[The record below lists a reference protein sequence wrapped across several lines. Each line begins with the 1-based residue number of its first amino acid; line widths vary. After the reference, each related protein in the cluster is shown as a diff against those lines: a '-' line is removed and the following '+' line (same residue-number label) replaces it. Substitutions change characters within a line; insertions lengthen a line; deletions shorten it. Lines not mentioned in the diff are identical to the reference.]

1 MNRRMF
7 ANGNEVSSNP
17 YFYVDFQGQRQY
29 LDEKKLLPILRKTD
43 VPALEALIQNP
54 DVTYSPATQEVFRKV
69 VGERKSTL
77 SSTDPSL
84 FKFGTFLP
92 DNLTGIS
99 ALRDIAGTAGDF
111 TGQIAEGAFN
121 LGRGVVSGFQE
132 RSYDEPEFA
141 PQDIFPSERFPNVP
155 DTMTGRP
162 GNDEGF
168 MSGFN
173 ESGILRRG
181 YTNPQL
187 ASILAR
193 GKSEIQDFTKDI
205 EAIEQPVVESVE
217 TKDVLDQPTVIEEL
231 PTLSP
236 VTGGETLGVMSP
248 LESTQRRLA
257 FEKAMIG
264 RDEFGN
270 LLPEGRLLQD
280 PTIAKALEEL
290 TPIESLVDIDKT
302 EADSLLETQ
311 DKFDGKFGIPK
322 IELDKVDTTVREEE
336 LNTAKA
342 PVIPK
347 ETTGLF
353 GSDRFLDFIR
363 NVGGELARTGQMGEG
378 LALGAAKA
386 GEERAARDLMEEQ
399 EKKKYERDLALA
411 VAVEKAKSAGDNIPD
426 IMKPEKILELNNN
439 VKRDITDFQGGLAG
453 VGFVDY
459 AIEIIEDAEATG
471 KPVGGL
477 GGFIASLVDKGYAF
491 AGMGKD
497 FDSLSA
503 DSKVAEL
510 TKVVK
515 QKNLQAILGES
526 GRTISDKDRE
536 IIERVF
542 GDLSVFESVSSVLGK
557 LKESRRGLAAN
568 NAERY
573 SNIQTNSDFLL
584 AQGSYGQRFY
594 TDMLPSLKSI
604 LGIDPYASQSA
615 SARATFGGQPIGAG
629 SQSIT
634 DINLRKPGT

>member
-1 MNRRMF
+1 MNFMNRRMF
-7 ANGNEVSSNP
+7 QAGGS
-17 YFYVDFQGQRQY
+17 
-29 LDEKKLLPILRKTD
+29 
-43 VPALEALIQNP
+43 
-54 DVTYSPATQEVFRKV
+54 VTYADGKTQ
-69 VGERKSTL
+69 
-77 SSTDPSL
+77 
-84 FKFGTFLP
+84 TFDVNTFQQKINTLP
-92 DNLTGIS
+92 DNDLFALKNS
-99 ALRDIAGTAGDF
+99 ADA
-111 TGQIAEGAFN
+111 GQIVFSPELKSILDQATQRKAMPFTQNLPGMKPGSMSSILQDYGRVATGVLGPAVSGLTRQIFSEEQLENRPILKSVAEYDSPFYGEGAEGFRLAADRA
-121 LGRGVVSGFQE
+121 GRTTEELEGIIRKSG
-132 RSYDEPEFA
+132 D
-141 PQDIFPSERFPNVP
+141 
-155 DTMTGRP
+155 
-162 GNDEGF
+162 
-168 MSGFN
+168 
-173 ESGILRRG
+173 
-181 YTNPQL
+181 
-187 ASILAR
+187 
-193 GKSEIQDFTKDI
+193 IQDFTKDI
-205 EAIEQPVVESVE
+205 EAIEQPVVEAVE

-231 PTLSP
+231 PTLGP

-264 RDEFGN
+264 KDEFGN
-270 LLPEGRLLQD
+270 PLPEGRLLQD

-290 TPIESLVDIDKT
+290 TPIESLVDINKT

-322 IELDKVDTTVREEE
+322 IELDKVDTTVVEDRD
-336 LNTAKA
+336 TAKA
-342 PVIPK
+342 PVVPK

-411 VAVEKAKSAGDNIPD
+411 IAVEKAKSAGDNIPD
-426 IMKPEKILELNNN
+426 IMKPDKILELNNN

-471 KPVGGL
+471 KPVGGF

-584 AQGSYGQRFY
+584 AQGPYGKRFY